1 MSTVVRM
8 LSERIALQDLE
19 KFSHIVHTVTYTYVL
34 RISVCYVAWSTV
46 LFISEISRQGQK
58 INPSQLA

>member
-1 MSTVVRM
+1 MSTIVRM

-34 RISVCYVAWSTV
+34 RISVCYAFYLTS
-46 LFISEISRQGQK
+46 
-58 INPSQLA
+58 